1 MHSRPGQKYT
11 KLVSLF
17 QSALNRIDLLLVLKS
32 LLLLLSLDNPILQ
45 HVHDLKELIKCQLGL
60 VLQLLSDQELLSF
73 LGIPT

>member
-32 LLLLLSLDNPILQ
+32 LLLLLSLYNPILQ